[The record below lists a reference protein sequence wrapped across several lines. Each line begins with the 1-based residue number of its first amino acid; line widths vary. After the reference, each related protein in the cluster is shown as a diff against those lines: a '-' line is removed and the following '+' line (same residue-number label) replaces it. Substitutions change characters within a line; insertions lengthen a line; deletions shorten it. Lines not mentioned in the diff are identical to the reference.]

1 MDENELYILKNKW
14 QHLTAKLAEQFGE
27 QPDLNA
33 VLFLIGVQEFGKGD
47 RKFSK
52 EEKQDLMHIATCCL
66 MSRYD
71 YYEFEGYDSEGWPH
85 WRLVKK
91 IPALTLREQDIM
103 LKNAAVDYFENSG
116 FFSEK

>member
-14 QHLTAKLAEQFGE
+14 QQLTAKLAEQFGE
-27 QPDLNA
+27 PPDLNA
-33 VLFLIGVQEFGKGD
+33 VLFLIGIQEYGKGARD
-47 RKFSK
+47 FSK

-71 YYEFEGYDSEGWPH
+71 YYQFEGYDSEGWPH

-103 LKNAAVDYFENSG
+103 LKKAAVEYFENSG
-116 FFSEK
+116 YFSEK

>member
-1 MDENELYILKNKW
+1 M
-14 QHLTAKLAEQFGE
+14 
-27 QPDLNA
+27 NA

-103 LKNAAVDYFENSG
+103 LKKAAVDYFENSG